1 MSAGIVVCWV
11 FPTLPSA
18 LRKKKSFCVCQGGG
32 SPLQCVA
39 SGKGVVRTKVQPT
52 VNKHDLL

>member
-18 LRKKKSFCVCQGGG
+18 LRKKKKLLCVPG
-32 SPLQCVA
+32 
-39 SGKGVVRTKVQPT
+39 RREPT
-52 VNKHDLL
+52 AVCSERERRGEDEGAAHCEQA